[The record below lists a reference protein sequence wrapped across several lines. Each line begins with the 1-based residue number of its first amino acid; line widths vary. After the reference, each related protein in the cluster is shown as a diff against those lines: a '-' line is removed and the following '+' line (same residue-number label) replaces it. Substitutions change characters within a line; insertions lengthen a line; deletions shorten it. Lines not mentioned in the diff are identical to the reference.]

1 MRRPSSPTKRAP
13 IRRCGHSVQQST
25 QQPTDDHAYTQFV
38 ASEYYDLAKDE
49 PHSEAALIE
58 AIKGPEPSWQVYSR
72 LLNIYIRRKDFA
84 KAQGVMDGAV
94 TRFDNSPVLLPKR
107 IEILHGA
114 GRQQEA
120 EALLPQCE
128 GFDIKELYALCRK
141 SAGEDED

>member
-1 MRRPSSPTKRAP
+1 MTARGSDESPSPSAAAVRTF
-13 IRRCGHSVQQST
+13 G
-25 QQPTDDHAYTQFV
+25 
-38 ASEYYDLAKDE
+38 SE
-49 PHSEAALIE
+49 SFRQ
-58 AIKGPEPSWQVYSR
+58 AIKGPEPSWQIYSR
-72 LLNIYIRRKDFA
+72 LLNIYIGRKDFA

-141 SAGEDED
+141 SAGKDED